1 MKREPSNDPDILDEY
16 DFSSGVRGKHLRQF
30 SEGTN
35 IVILDPDVSKIFR
48 DSESVNEALRAMGQ
62 IIEKHSGRGPRRRRP
77 RAAAAKSNT

>member
-35 IVILDPDVSKIFR
+35 IVVLDPDVSKIFR

-62 IIEKHSGRGPRRRRP
+62 IIEKHSGRGPRRRP
-77 RAAAAKSNT
+77 RAATAKSNT

>member
-16 DFSSGVRGKHLRQF
+16 DFSSGVRGKHVRQF

-35 IVILDPDVSKIFR
+35 IVVLDPDVSQIFP

-62 IIEKHSGRGPRRRRP
+62 IIEKHSGKRPRRRRS
-77 RAAAAKSNT
+77 RAAAAKTNT